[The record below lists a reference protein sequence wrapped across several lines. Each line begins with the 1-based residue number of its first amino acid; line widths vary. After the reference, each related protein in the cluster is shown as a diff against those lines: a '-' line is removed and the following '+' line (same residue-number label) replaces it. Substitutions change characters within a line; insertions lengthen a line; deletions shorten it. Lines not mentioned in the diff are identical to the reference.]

1 MKTKIY
7 EKLNG
12 KLERSLE
19 DLCIKDMDLCNGLR
33 GYNVLFKTQTPEIV
47 NDIVEAWAKEN
58 NVNLF
63 TITENGYEVRNKSS
77 YVHIDFMGKDYIAP
91 TKEQVERL
99 NQPNTVLFLKNLH
112 KMKDK
117 VYRRWLFDFIN
128 SGIVADENKEEGYTF
143 VNNVLFAV
151 ATVGEMQGAEL
162 FELRTMDAKDAFMTV
177 NLDK

>member
-7 EKLNG
+7 EELNG
-12 KLERSLE
+12 GLERSLE
-19 DLCIKDMDLCNGLR
+19 DLCIKDMNLCNGLC
-33 GYNVLFKTQTPEIV
+33 GCNVLFKTQTPEIV

-63 TITENGYEVRNKSS
+63 TITENGYEVRNKLS
-77 YVHIDFMGKDYIAP
+77 YVHIDFMGKHYIAP

-117 VYRRWLFDFIN
+117 VYRRWLLDFIN
-128 SGIVADENKEEGYTF
+128 SGIVADESKEEGYTF
-143 VNNVLFAV
+143 VKNVLFAV
-151 ATVGEMQGAEL
+151 ATVGEMQRAEL
-162 FELRTMDAKDAFMTV
+162 FELRTMDAKDAFMIV
-177 NLDK
+177 NLDE